1 MTTELAGNKKPGAN
15 APGLLSILGSLLQN
29 LNILRLQAF
38 RALGHVELHRLT
50 FLEATE
56 ALRLDGREMN
66 EYIFAILA
74 GDKTKTLSIVK
85 PLYCSLFHCVCTFS
99 LMFGGKILLR
109 LRGG

>member
-1 MTTELAGNKKPGAN
+1 MHE
-15 APGLLSILGSLLQN
+15 
-29 LNILRLQAF
+29 
-38 RALGHVELHRLT
+38 
-50 FLEATE
+50 
-56 ALRLDGREMN
+56 D
-66 EYIFAILA
+66 IFAILA